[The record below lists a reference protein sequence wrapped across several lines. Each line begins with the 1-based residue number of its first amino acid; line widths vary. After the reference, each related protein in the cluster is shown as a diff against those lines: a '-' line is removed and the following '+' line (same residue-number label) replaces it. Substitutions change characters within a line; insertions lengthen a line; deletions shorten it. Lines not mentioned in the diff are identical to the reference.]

1 MFENILNQVPKQ
13 NSQEPWLMSSFEAWR
28 NELWEKAK
36 RKAIAAGDQIATT
49 GSNLLAPTGERET
62 RLAEEG
68 EALLQGRV
76 EDRLAAEDQ
85 ARALEED
92 SGGLPTLDITSQ
104 GDVAQLL
111 GIDRKEVPAYLG
123 GTPKE
128 KEKKEKK
135 EMDLMEQAF
144 LMTMMENMRGEDIG
158 QAPAVVAGGGQRQ
171 WPSMMGQFAPWEQQ
185 KPYWWVA

>member
-1 MFENILNQVPKQ
+1 MFENILNKVPNQ

-76 EDRLAAEDQ
+76 EDRLLLKMK
-85 ARALEED
+85 LEL
-92 SGGLPTLDITSQ
+92 GKKTLV
-104 GDVAQLL
+104 GCLL
-111 GIDRKEVPAYLG
+111 TILHHR
-123 GTPKE
+123 
-128 KEKKEKK
+128 
-135 EMDLMEQAF
+135 EMLH
-144 LMTMMENMRGEDIG
+144 
-158 QAPAVVAGGGQRQ
+158 
-171 WPSMMGQFAPWEQQ
+171 S
-185 KPYWWVA
+185 Y